1 MMQLRTF
8 NMKGEMNMSLT
19 YQQEGDY
26 LMPDLIP
33 PESPTIGKFGMLR
46 REFLRQHRRPIYSG
60 MLMSGK
66 LNPHLEEID
75 RTADEMLERLMDQ
88 MAASEGVTEMMKAEN
103 QMEWVARMNSIRNR
117 AEETILSQ
125 LIYA

>member
-1 MMQLRTF
+1 
-8 NMKGEMNMSLT
+8 MSLT
-19 YQQEGDY
+19 YHQEGDY

-75 RTADEMLERLMDQ
+75 RSADEMLERLMDQ
-88 MAASEGVTEMMKAEN
+88 MAASEDVTEALKAEN

>member
-1 MMQLRTF
+1 MMQLRTIR
-8 NMKGEMNMSLT
+8 MKGVMNVSLT
-19 YQQEGDY
+19 YHQEGDY

-75 RTADEMLERLMDQ
+75 RTADKMLERLMNH
-88 MAASEGVTEMMKAEN
+88 MAASEDVTETLKAEN
-103 QMEWVARMNSIRNR
+103 QMEWIARMNNIRNR
-117 AEETILSQ
+117 VEETILNQ

>member
-1 MMQLRTF
+1 
-8 NMKGEMNMSLT
+8 MNLT
-19 YQQEGDY
+19 YHPESEY

-33 PESPTIGKFGMLR
+33 PESPMIGRFGMLR

-60 MLMSGK
+60 MLMSGT

-88 MAASEGVTEMMKAEN
+88 MSVSEGVTETLKAEN
-103 QMEWVARMNSIRNR
+103 QMEWIARMNNIRNR

>member
-1 MMQLRTF
+1 
-8 NMKGEMNMSLT
+8 MKLT
-19 YQQEGDY
+19 YHQEGDY

-75 RTADEMLERLMDQ
+75 QTADEMLERLMRQ
-88 MAASEGVTEMMKAEN
+88 MAQNEGVTETLKAED
-103 QMEWVARMNSIRNR
+103 QMEWVRRMNIIRNR
-117 AEETILSQ
+117 AEETILND
-125 LIYA
+125 LIYN

>member
-1 MMQLRTF
+1 
-8 NMKGEMNMSLT
+8 MKLT
-19 YQQEGDY
+19 YHQEGDY

-33 PESPTIGKFGMLR
+33 PESLTIGKFGMLR

-75 RTADEMLERLMDQ
+75 RSADEMLERLMDQ
-88 MAASEGVTEMMKAEN
+88 MAASEDVTEALKAE
-103 QMEWVARMNSIRNR
+103 MEWVARMNSIRNR

>member
-1 MMQLRTF
+1 
-8 NMKGEMNMSLT
+8 MNLT
-19 YQQEGDY
+19 YHQEGIY

-33 PESPTIGKFGMLR
+33 PDSPKIGKFGMLR
-46 REFLRQHRRPIYSG
+46 REFLRQHRRAIYSG
-60 MLMSGK
+60 MLMQDQ
-66 LNPHLEEID
+66 LNSHLEEID
-75 RTADEMLERLMDQ
+75 RTANEMLERLIDQ

>member
-1 MMQLRTF
+1 
-8 NMKGEMNMSLT
+8 MSLT
-19 YQQEGDY
+19 YHQEGDY

-33 PESPTIGKFGMLR
+33 PESPMIGKFGMLR

-103 QMEWVARMNSIRNR
+103 QMEWVARMNNIRNR

-125 LIYA
+125 LIYT

>member
-1 MMQLRTF
+1 MR
-8 NMKGEMNMSLT
+8 LT
-19 YQQEGDY
+19 YHQEGDY

-33 PESPTIGKFGMLR
+33 PESPMIGKFGMLR

-88 MAASEGVTEMMKAEN
+88 MAVSEGVTEKLKAEN
-103 QMEWVARMNSIRNR
+103 QMEWIARMNNIRNR